1 MALKWCH
8 LLKGGDN
15 MKYIRFTMRITS
27 ILNNLIEEE
36 AMKLGLSKNALIITI
51 LNDYIKSTK
60 A

>member
-1 MALKWCH
+1 
-8 LLKGGDN
+8 

-27 ILNNLIEEE
+27 MLNNLIEEE